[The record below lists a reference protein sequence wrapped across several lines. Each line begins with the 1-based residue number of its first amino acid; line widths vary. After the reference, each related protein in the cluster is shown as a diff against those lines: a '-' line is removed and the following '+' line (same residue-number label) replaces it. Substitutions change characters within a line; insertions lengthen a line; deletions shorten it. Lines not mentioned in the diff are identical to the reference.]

1 MANSLEIFQNTLLK
15 LVVRSGPDSDRQ
27 NVVLD
32 VGEIGYTTD
41 TKRLYV
47 GDGSTLGGKL
57 AGNVIFGD
65 FADFATITSTPAPG
79 DLLYITGNSTLY
91 RYNGGVA
98 TLSTSWSPVGRI
110 YSASDTTL
118 VFSNSGNQI
127 RVGTLSAGNFSD
139 NALGR
144 NLVLD
149 TGKIALSSSIA
160 IDRLNP
166 LNTTFVSLPSS
177 LQVGKLNYQFPSLTA
192 TDSFLTNDGNGN
204 LSWRTAATLLTAASA
219 ALVPGPGLSLLVN
232 GVSST
237 RALLLTSGDVQ
248 INGDFIPTAFTEF
261 NQFGTITR
269 SVGVSSVSV
278 VSYSSLTA
286 MSNVGGPIPLRSGAG
301 RGRTEPANISG
312 AWRIGLTSTV
322 AASSSIVEVG
332 IKNAR
337 YYSGLSQAGYI
348 YTPSL
353 ESRYFFTQTK
363 GNELIIYTYTPI
375 ISETPNLVQGTGGYG
390 KSTFNLAYEYLTPG
404 SQDAATRFSVT
415 VYGQQ

>member
-65 FADFATITSTPAPG
+65 FADFAAITSTPAPG

-127 RVGTLSAGNFSD
+127 RVGTLSAGNFSN

-144 NLVLD
+144 NLTLD
-149 TGKIALSSSIA
+149 TGKIVLSSAIA
-160 IDRLNP
+160 IDQLKP

-177 LQVGKLNYQFPSLTA
+177 LQIGNLNYQFPSLTA

-204 LSWRTAATLLTAASA
+204 LKWRTAATLLTAASA

-237 RALLLTSGDVQ
+237 RALLLTSGDIQ
-248 INGDFIPTAFTEF
+248 INGNFIPTAFVEF
-261 NQFGTITR
+261 NQAGTITR
-269 SVGVSSVSV
+269 SVGVSSISV

-286 MSNVGGPIPLRSGAG
+286 IPNVGGPVPLVGGSG
-301 RGRTEPANISG
+301 RGITEPANISG
-312 AWRIGLTSTV
+312 AWRIRLTSNV
-322 AASSSIVEVG
+322 SAVSSIVEVG
-332 IKNAR
+332 VKNAR
-337 YYSGLSQAGYI
+337 YYSGLKQAGYI

-353 ESRYFFTQTK
+353 ESRYFFTQST
-363 GNELIIYTYTPI
+363 GNEIILYTYIPI
-375 ISETPNLVQGTGGYG
+375 ISEIPNTTSGSSGFG
-390 KSTFNLAYEYLTPG
+390 KSTFDLAYEYLTPG
-404 SQDAATRFSVT
+404 SQDTATRFSVT
-415 VYGQQ
+415 VYGQ

>member
-65 FADFATITSTPAPG
+65 FADFAAITSTPAPG

-144 NLVLD
+144 NLTLD
-149 TGKIALSSSIA
+149 TGKIALSSAIA
-160 IDRLNP
+160 IDRLKP

-177 LQVGKLNYQFPSLTA
+177 LQVGNLTYQFPSLTA

-204 LSWRTAATLLTAASA
+204 LRWRTAATLLTAASA
-219 ALVPGPGLSLLVN
+219 ALVPGPGLSLLVD

-237 RALLLTSGDVQ
+237 RALLLTSGDIQ
-248 INGDFIPTAFTEF
+248 INGNFIPTAFVEF
-261 NQFGTITR
+261 NQAGQIMR
-269 SVGVSSVSV
+269 SVGVSSISV

-286 MSNVGGPIPLRSGAG
+286 MSNVGGPIPLQGG
-301 RGRTEPANISG
+301 LGPGRTEPPNVTG
-312 AWRIGLTSTV
+312 AWRILLNSNV
-322 AASSSIVEVG
+322 SAASSVVEVSV
-332 IKNAR
+332 KNAR
-337 YYSGLSQAGYI
+337 YYGNLTQAGYI
-348 YTPSL
+348 STPSL
-353 ESRYFFTQTK
+353 GSRYFFTQANA
-363 GNELIIYTYTPI
+363 NEIIVYTYTSI
-375 ISETPNLVQGTGGYG
+375 ISETPYLVPGPNYG
-390 KSTFNLAYEYLTPG
+390 KSTFNLQYERLTPG
-404 SQDAATRFSVT
+404 SQDPATRFSVT
-415 VYGQQ
+415 VYGQ